1 MSTFQKLI
9 SLKLCREVAWIRKIK
24 RSLLPVLWATF
35 TSGFMGNFRFRI
47 VFEISRQLI
56 DQSELVIAQIEAKEK
71 IKVFYFA
78 NWGLGHFGIFGVILG
93 SKSKDFQTWANY
105 IPKWSSWS
113 RG

>member
-1 MSTFQKLI
+1 
-9 SLKLCREVAWIRKIK
+9 
-24 RSLLPVLWATF
+24 
-35 TSGFMGNFRFRI
+35 MGNFRFRI

-56 DQSELVIAQIEAKEK
+56 DQSELEIAQIEAKDK

-78 NWGLGHFGIFGVILG
+78 NWGLVSLWDIWGHLG
-93 SKSKDFQTWANY
+93 SKSKDFQTWPNY